1 MTARGAALLAI
12 AFVCAAGS
20 FASAQPGPHIPV
32 ARPRPARFDGVVR
45 HVDYGAQTVTIEM
58 NGRLVVVSVP
68 GTTPI
73 KSGTQTR
80 SIVDF
85 RRNVTRLHVEGSAV
99 GRSVTASSIDIR
111 R

>member
-1 MTARGAALLAI
+1 VTARGAALLAI

-68 GTTPI
+68 
-73 KSGTQTR
+73 
-80 SIVDF
+80 
-85 RRNVTRLHVEGSAV
+85 RLHVEGSAV